1 MNASRLI
8 KLTAGIGLAALVLVL
23 AITNEKFLQLLL
35 AGLTN
40 GSIYALIAIGF
51 TIIYNATDVINFA
64 QGEFAMM
71 GALFAVALTGPLGL
85 PLWLAVVLAVAAV
98 TLIAALFELST
109 IHFIKSP
116 SVINMIIIT
125 IGASIFFKGTAM
137 ILSNKQDF
145 PMQSFS
151 GNGPIHIGTATIT
164 PQYLWV
170 MGLTLVAVLV
180 LHAFYTRS
188 VTGKAL
194 RACAH
199 NPRASLLMGI
209 SVPRMVLFTFALS
222 GALGALA
229 GVVITPIYIANY
241 LMGKYIGLKGFCAA
255 ILGGIGSIYGAV
267 MGGLAIGVL
276 EAMFAGYVNSGYKD
290 ALAFV
295 VLLLV
300 LFVRPQGV
308 MGEPEQERA

>member
-1 MNASRLI
+1 MLI
-8 KLTAGIGLAALVLVL
+8 AGIVL
-23 AITNEKFLQLLL
+23 AGAFAVLALLNDKFLQLLL

-71 GALFAVALTGPLGL
+71 GALLAVALVGPSVGL
-85 PLWLAVVLAVAAV
+85 PIWLAAILAVAAV
-98 TLIAALFELST
+98 TIISGLFEMST
-109 IHFIKSP
+109 FHLIKTP

-125 IGASIFFKGTAM
+125 IGASILFKGVAM
-137 ILSNKQDF
+137 KLSHKQDF
-145 PMQSFS
+145 PMKAFS
-151 GNGPIHIGTATIT
+151 GNEPIQLGSATIT

-170 MGLTLVAVLV
+170 IGVTLVAVII
-180 LHAFYTRS
+180 LHEFYSRT

-199 NPRASLLMGI
+199 NPNASLLMGI
-209 SVPRMVLFTFALS
+209 SVRRMVLFTFALS
-222 GALGALA
+222 GALGAIA

-267 MGGLAIGVL
+267 VGGLAIGVL
-276 EAMFAGYVNSGYKD
+276 EALFAGYLSSGYKD

-300 LFVRPQGV
+300 LFVRPQGFL
-308 MGEPEQERA
+308 GEPEQERA